1 MNGIRRSRR
10 IGNGLPI
17 PLSRLGKR
25 LGSAGHLMGRGVRRD
40 FEIHG
45 AIRGSRRMPI
55 ERIERRKNVRR
66 RIGEPVVQID
76 SNGRSERVSLSGRIR
91 AYGRNGRAAGKIE
104 TVSAGTVRSDEPL
117 RPPGSGR
124 GIRLS
129 ESFGAEGL
137 SVYEV
142 DGGEVAVVVYGSES
156 SDHVGKRGRI
166 PIRCQSRARM
176 GPRERNR
183 NTFSVHVDSG
193 TVGGSGVIGVPRDDD
208 VVKRRRIAVR
218 RSARVGVIGI
228 PREKQLVGR
237 IESEFRGRSS
247 ARKSSEKILQD
258 AELSALRPKTHGPCR
273 QIPSGGRSFAQV
285 SASYGLETDGV
296 SYGIRGSGSRR
307 SARHGNGGRVYERSR
322 RRGLGGIAYQAE

>member
-76 SNGRSERVSLSGRIR
+76 SDGRSERVSLSGRIR

-124 GIRLS
+124 GI
-129 ESFGAEGL
+129 
-137 SVYEV
+137 
-142 DGGEVAVVVYGSES
+142 
-156 SDHVGKRGRI
+156 
-166 PIRCQSRARM
+166 
-176 GPRERNR
+176 
-183 NTFSVHVDSG
+183 
-193 TVGGSGVIGVPRDDD
+193 
-208 VVKRRRIAVR
+208 
-218 RSARVGVIGI
+218 
-228 PREKQLVGR
+228 
-237 IESEFRGRSS
+237 
-247 ARKSSEKILQD
+247 
-258 AELSALRPKTHGPCR
+258 
-273 QIPSGGRSFAQV
+273 
-285 SASYGLETDGV
+285 
-296 SYGIRGSGSRR
+296 
-307 SARHGNGGRVYERSR
+307 
-322 RRGLGGIAYQAE
+322 